1 MRMNSGLELTLLR
14 NADMRPVRV
23 RTRRERPIEHIR
35 IWRWA
40 KRILYQSRKIWA
52 PTTSHVSSVVNASIL
67 GRSLKNGMDE
77 RSNPGSRIESQSMT
91 AVTESGAG
99 RMREDGRAW
108 GGERVGRSGK

>member
-67 GRSLKNGMDE
+67 GRSLKNGMDA
-77 RSNPGSRIESQSMT
+77 RSNPGSRKI
-91 AVTESGAG
+91 
-99 RMREDGRAW
+99 GRAPS
-108 GGERVGRSGK
+108 ELQSLMRITYAVFCLQKKITINKLKT